1 MKNYQTTA
9 KHLKE
14 HKLRQI
20 NSTVVNTSGNGR
32 ALLYNLNY
40 LMTTESRFYVN
51 KKNYSRVTM

>member
-32 ALLYNLNY
+32 SLLYNLNY
-40 LMTTESRFYVN
+40 LMTTESRF
-51 KKNYSRVTM
+51 